1 VIAVVCV
8 RDGVLPAGAE
18 ETVGEAGGNVVLVG
32 SGCIDAATSLAGVSR
47 RIRYLEAGQY
57 APGRWAAAL
66 GPVLA
71 EWDFVLLPA
80 SPDGRDLAPRLAA
93 ELDRPLLAGAVAI
106 APPRV
111 VLARQGGRV
120 SDEVAVLGPVVA
132 TLLPGTRG
140 LDPRPLNDP
149 TPPEPLEVT
158 VSPTVRDPEL
168 LAVLPP
174 DPATMDLAEARR
186 IVGGGAGLAGPSEFE
201 LLARVAAALDA
212 SVGGT
217 RVVTDANWLPFE
229 RQIGTTGAIVDPDL
243 YLAFGISGAVQHV
256 SGLGSPAAVVSV
268 NIDPSCP
275 MMAMADLALVT
286 DAGPLL
292 RELAKRLGVDSSP
305 TDGATADGA
314 TADGSTADGSTEERR
329 SA

>member
-1 VIAVVCV
+1 MIAVICV

-32 SGCIDAATSLAGVSR
+32 SGCLAAAATLAGVAGR
-47 RIRYLEAGQY
+47 VRYLEADGY
-57 APGRWAAAL
+57 APGRWA
-66 GPVLA
+66 VLIA
-71 EWDFVLLPA
+71 PELADEDFILLPA
-80 SPDGRDLAPRLAA
+80 SPDGRDFAPRLAA
-93 ELDRPLLAGAVAI
+93 ELDRPLLAGAVAV

-111 VLARQGGRV
+111 LLARQGGLV
-120 SDEVAVLGPVVA
+120 TDEVAVLGPVVA

-140 LDPRPLNDP
+140 IDPHPVIDL
-149 TPPEPLEVT
+149 TPPEQLEVSGST
-158 VSPTVRDPEL
+158 TVRDPEL

-186 IVGGGAGLAGPSEFE
+186 IVGAGAGLRNPAD
-201 LLARVAAALDA
+201 LDVLARVAAALEA

-217 RVVTDANWLPFE
+217 RVVTDAGWLPFE
-229 RQIGTTGAIVDPDL
+229 RQIGTTGAIVNPDL

-256 SGLGSPAAVVSV
+256 SGLGSPDTVIAV
-268 NIDPSCP
+268 NTDPSCP

-292 RELAKRLGVDSSP
+292 AELARRLG
-305 TDGATADGA
+305 AE
-314 TADGSTADGSTEERR
+314 GSLEERR